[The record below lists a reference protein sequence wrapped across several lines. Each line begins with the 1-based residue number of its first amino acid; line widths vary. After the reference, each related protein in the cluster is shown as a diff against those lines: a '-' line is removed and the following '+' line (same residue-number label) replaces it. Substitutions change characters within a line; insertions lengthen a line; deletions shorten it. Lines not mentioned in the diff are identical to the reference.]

1 MEEIKEIVWTQKF
14 EQEFKKIKDISTQD
28 KIEKQIMKI
37 KNNPNFGK
45 PLRYNLKGERT
56 IYVKPY
62 RLIYTVEG
70 NKLILLRFE
79 HRNHV
84 YEK

>member
-1 MEEIKEIVWTQKF
+1 MVEIDSVIPTDEF
-14 EQEFKKIKDISTQD
+14 EREFKKIKDSAL
-28 KIEKQIMKI
+28 KEKLKKQIIKI
-37 KNNPNFGK
+37 IKNPNFGK

-62 RLIYTVEG
+62 RLIYAVEG

-84 YEK
+84 Y